1 MKRIL
6 IFLVIAGLCGTM
18 LAQNID
24 FYSEAFEHAVKN
36 HLGLDENASVSYK
49 TADTLTILNV
59 SGYDI
64 EDIRDIVYF
73 PTLQELNLAYNAL
86 EDIAPLIPLD
96 QLRYLDVSGNRLKS
110 IDALAFSESQE
121 MLVNVNGN
129 YITEYSMLL
138 GNPDCLLTVVG
149 LEYQKPPYRVNRF
162 YTDFDMPTFQKIISY
177 NVWTYNVYDS
187 VYLAVDGFKELI
199 LHCGEDVRI
208 QQDFSDNAAFLHT
221 DNHNVDTVYFV
232 APQRLE
238 IREATTALTPTLPK
252 NNRILSAE
260 ASKADV
266 TFTDNAITYTKS
278 ISSASLDTVRIGF
291 GINDYQIKGY
301 TYYFINSVPTGNEY
315 MMESDRLTVYPNPA
329 DNTLTVD
336 LSNLDVENATITLT
350 NLNGQIMY
358 RTVTNE
364 KLFHIDV
371 QHLTAGFYILKVQ
384 TADKQFIEKII
395 KR

>member
-266 TFTDNAITYTKS
+266 TFTDNAINYTKS
-278 ISSASLDTVRIGF
+278 TSSASLDTVRIGF

-315 MMESDRLTVYPNPA
+315 MMESDRMTVYPNPA